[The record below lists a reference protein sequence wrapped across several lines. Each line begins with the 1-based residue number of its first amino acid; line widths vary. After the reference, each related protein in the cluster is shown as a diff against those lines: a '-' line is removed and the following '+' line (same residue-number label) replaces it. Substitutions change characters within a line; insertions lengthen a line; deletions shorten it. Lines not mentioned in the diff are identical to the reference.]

1 MSSIDPPK
9 PKYRYN
15 PEPRLSANQLAEYL
29 KASPPRR
36 KQIVKAAKFPKT
48 VIVAQYKGAR
58 DALAKFL
65 CDTTRDQKTL
75 VAAVEVM
82 AEKEAK
88 ATASDWV
95 KDDARRSIEAI
106 TSFQKNANAMGV
118 QKLDCKPIVTGQPL
132 LHIAGVDVSVSLDA
146 TVRRLGK
153 DGTDLVGGVIF
164 LLSKA
169 DEASAKARAERCRV
183 SAVLAY
189 LFAKEHLGYLGTAD
203 PKLCYSFDVMAG
215 KATQAPAAHKTLI
228 DHMNDSCEEVVLRWK
243 DMAPPDDYDGPAWQ

>member
-65 CDTTRDQKTL
+65 CDSARDQKIL
-75 VAAVEVM
+75 VAATE
-82 AEKEAK
+82 ALTEREAK
-88 ATASDWV
+88 TSATDWV

-106 TSFQKNANAMGV
+106 SAFQKNANAMGV
-118 QKLDCKPIVTGQPL
+118 PKLDCKPIVPGQPL
-132 LHIAGVDVSVSLDA
+132 LHIAGVDISVSMDA
-146 TVRRLGK
+146 TIHRLGK
-153 DGTDLVGGVIF
+153 DGSNLVGGVIF

-189 LFAKEHLGYLGTAD
+189 LFAKEHLSYLGTAD

-215 KATQAPAAHKTLI
+215 KSVQAPVAHKTLI
-228 DHMNDSCEEVVLRWK
+228 DHMNDSCEEVVLRWA
-243 DMAPPDDYDGPAWQ
+243 DMAPPDDYDGPAWK